1 MDCQEVV
8 FFLLNTYALR
18 HGKMI
23 VNIDSIKLSH
33 ILCLGKEL
41 KYHFFFLLNRQE
53 RNRENSSDKI

>member
-41 KYHFFFLLNRQE
+41 KYHFFFI
-53 RNRENSSDKI
+53 K